1 MAKPMLID
9 LSPDELYSSS
19 YYYYSFIHS
28 FIISMNRSDG
38 GSNSIDDPF
47 GRIHILNKMEQV
59 NLLIFNMVKEL
70 NE

>member
-1 MAKPMLID
+1 MLID
-9 LSPDELYSSS
+9 LSPDKLYYYYY
-19 YYYYSFIHS
+19 YYYYSFIYS

-38 GSNSIDDPF
+38 GCNSVNDPF
-47 GRIHILNKMEQV
+47 GRIHIPNKMEQV